1 MTKLEL
7 DINEILDFDG
17 LSDSI
22 IENLSEDIHKA
33 NPEWWAEKVCKPM
46 QKELKKLLEDREL
59 MRDSISQLLIDYVGY
74 DYIRNVVDDTI
85 SRQIK
90 AVVREK
96 LQDFDVTITRRLTD
110 YNDWWR
116 NVTSINSH

>member
-7 DINEILDFDG
+7 DINEILDFDS

-46 QKELKKLLEDREL
+46 QADLKKLLEDREL
-59 MRDSISQLLIDYVGY
+59 IQNSIAQLLEDYVGV
-74 DYIRNVVDDTI
+74 DYIRDKVDRAI
-85 SRQIK
+85 SEQVK
-90 AVVREK
+90 AVIRDK
-96 LQDFDVTITRRLTD
+96 MQDFDVTITRRLTD
-110 YNDWWR
+110 
-116 NVTSINSH
+116 V

>member
-7 DINEILDFDG
+7 DINEILDFDS

-46 QKELKKLLEDREL
+46 QADLKQLLNNQGLIQNSIAQLLED
-59 MRDSISQLLIDYVGY
+59 YVGV
-74 DYIRNVVDDTI
+74 DYIRDKVD
-85 SRQIK
+85 RAIK
-90 AVVREK
+90 EQVQAEVKAR
-96 LQDFDVTITRRLTD
+96 LNNFDVTLTRRLTD
-110 YNDWWR
+110 
-116 NVTSINSH
+116 VL

>member
-7 DINEILDFDG
+7 DINEILDFDS

-33 NPEWWAEKVCKPM
+33 NPEWWAEKVCKPL
-46 QKELKKLLEDREL
+46 QENLKELLEDREL
-59 MRDSISQLLIDYVGY
+59 IQNSIAQLLKDYVGV
-74 DYIRNVVDDTI
+74 DYIRDAVDDTI

-96 LQDFDVTITRRLTD
+96 MQDFDVTITRRLTD
-110 YNDWWR
+110 
-116 NVTSINSH
+116 V

>member
-7 DINEILDFDG
+7 DITEILDFDS

-46 QKELKKLLEDREL
+46 QEELKKLLEDRGL
-59 MRDSISQLLIDYVGY
+59 IQNSIAQLLEDYVGV
-74 DYIRNVVDDTI
+74 DYIRDKVDRAI
-85 SRQIK
+85 SEQVK
-90 AVVREK
+90 AVIREK
-96 LQDFDVTITRRLTD
+96 MQDFDVTITRRLTD
-110 YNDWWR
+110 YD
-116 NVTSINSH
+116 

>member
-1 MTKLEL
+1 MLKGKQMTKLEL
-7 DINEILDFDG
+7 DINEILDYDS

-59 MRDSISQLLIDYVGY
+59 MQNSIAQLLEDYVGV
-74 DYIRNVVDDTI
+74 DYIRDKVDRAI
-85 SRQIK
+85 SEQVK

-96 LQDFDVTITRRLTD
+96 MSDFDVTITRRLTD
-110 YNDWWR
+110 
-116 NVTSINSH
+116 V

>member
-1 MTKLEL
+1 MMTKLEL
-7 DINEILDFDG
+7 DINEILDYDS

-22 IENLSEDIHKA
+22 IENLSEDIHRA

-46 QKELKKLLEDREL
+46 QEDLKKLLEDREL
-59 MRDSISQLLIDYVGY
+59 IQNSIVQLLEDYVGV

-85 SRQIK
+85 NRQIK

-96 LQDFDVTITRRLTD
+96 MRDFDVTITRRLTD
-110 YNDWWR
+110 YDD
-116 NVTSINSH
+116 

>member
-22 IENLSEDIHKA
+22 IEKLSEDIHQQ

-46 QKELKKLLEDREL
+46 QKELKILLEDRGL
-59 MRDSISQLLIDYVGY
+59 IQNSIVQLLADYVGF
-74 DYIRNVVDDTI
+74 DYIRDKVDRAI
-85 SRQIK
+85 SEQVK

-96 LQDFDVTITRRLTD
+96 MQDFDVTITRRLTD
-110 YNDWWR
+110 
-116 NVTSINSH
+116 V

>member
-7 DINEILDFDG
+7 DINEILDFDS

-46 QKELKKLLEDREL
+46 QADLKQLLNNQGLIQNSIVQLLED
-59 MRDSISQLLIDYVGY
+59 YVGV
-74 DYIRNVVDDTI
+74 DYIRDKIDRAI
-85 SRQIK
+85 SEQVK
-90 AVVREK
+90 AVIREK
-96 LQDFDVTITRRLTD
+96 MQDFDVSITKRLTD
-110 YNDWWR
+110 AF
-116 NVTSINSH
+116 

>member
-7 DINEILDFDG
+7 DINEILDFDS

-46 QKELKKLLEDREL
+46 QADLKKLLEDREL
-59 MRDSISQLLIDYVGY
+59 IQNSIAQLLEDYVGV
-74 DYIRNVVDDTI
+74 DYIRDKIDRAI
-85 SRQIK
+85 SD
-90 AVVREK
+90 VVREK
-96 LQDFDVTITRRLTD
+96 MQDFDVTIARRLTD
-110 YNDWWR
+110 YHD
-116 NVTSINSH
+116 

>member
-110 YNDWWR
+110 YND
-116 NVTSINSH
+116 

>member
-7 DINEILDFDG
+7 DINEILNFDS

-46 QKELKKLLEDREL
+46 QENLKKLLEDREL
-59 MRDSISQLLIDYVGY
+59 IQNSLAQLLEDYVGV
-74 DYIRNVVDDTI
+74 DYIRDKVDRAI
-85 SRQIK
+85 SEQVK
-90 AVVREK
+90 AVIREK
-96 LQDFDVTITRRLTD
+96 MQDFDVTITRRLTD
-110 YNDWWR
+110 
-116 NVTSINSH
+116 V

>member
-7 DINEILDFDG
+7 DINEILDYDS

-46 QKELKKLLEDREL
+46 QEELKTLLEDREL
-59 MRDSISQLLIDYVGY
+59 MQNSIAQLLEDYVGA

-85 SRQIK
+85 NRQIK

-96 LQDFDVTITRRLTD
+96 MRDFDVTITRRLTD
-110 YNDWWR
+110 YD
-116 NVTSINSH
+116 